1 MEAVALSMSFYDCG
15 LDEFPLPF
23 FYLGPPRFCDFWDKL
38 GLGVFV
44 WACVHAWLN
53 LGPLCVAE
61 LVPLHL
67 IEQIQCMICDYLGFL
82 TLIN

>member
-1 MEAVALSMSFYDCG
+1 MSMSFYDCG

-53 LGPLCVAE
+53 LGPLCGRVSAFA
-61 LVPLHL
+61 L
-67 IEQIQCMICDYLGFL
+67 DL
-82 TLIN
+82 TDSVYDL